1 MAGAAAAAQM
11 RSTACD
17 DEKSDDVTS
26 ASARTSAG
34 AADLH
39 LFYLVGWNDGS
50 SAPALLLHDSNRP

>member
-1 MAGAAAAAQM
+1 M

-34 AADLH
+34 EADLH